1 LVRIKDDK
9 GIIASAGMPPVY
21 LYRKNQQTVEE
32 IVLKAPPI
40 GAFHHFP
47 YPRKE
52 VELNKGD
59 TLLLLSDGLPELF
72 NRHEEMFGYLRLKE
86 LLVDAGEKPPGQIID
101 TLVRAGESWLK
112 GKPQDDDMT
121 FVVLKVK

>member
-1 LVRIKDDK
+1 V
-9 GIIASAGMPPVY
+9 IASAGMPPVY
-21 LYRKNQQTVEE
+21 LYSKKKRAVEE

-40 GAFHHFP
+40 GAFNDFSYSH
-47 YPRKE
+47 RE
-52 VELNKGD
+52 VELTKGD

-72 NRHEEMFGYLRLKE
+72 NPDEEMFGYSCLKK
-86 LLVDAGEKPPGQIID
+86 LFARIGDKTPKKIITDLVAAGD
-101 TLVRAGESWLK
+101 SWLK

>member
-1 LVRIKDDK
+1 
-9 GIIASAGMPPVY
+9 MPPVY
-21 LYRKNQQTVEE
+21 LYRQDPPAVEE

-47 YPRKE
+47 YLHKE
-52 VELNKGD
+52 VELNEGD

-72 NRHEEMFGYLRLKE
+72 NRDGDMFGYSRLKK
-86 LLVDAGEKPPGQIID
+86 LFAGAGENPPGQIID
-101 TLVRAGESWLK
+101 TLVAAGESWLK

-121 FVVLKVK
+121 FVVLKVKC